1 MRSPDVRIAARRV
14 AIARSVLLLLF
25 GVLCARAAHLAVD
38 ERGARRG
45 LVQTAN
51 AVTLPAERGAIFD
64 REGTPLALSIDA
76 PSVYA
81 IAGDLRDVPAT
92 ARQLAGAL
100 RLEPAALERKLRN
113 ARAFVYVARWIE
125 REAAQR
131 VRALALPGV
140 GLLEEPRRVY
150 PHKELAAQV
159 IGFANIDGVGVR
171 AIEQQEEAWLRGEAR
186 RVGVERDARG
196 GLLVSGGSEGW
207 STAGGDVRLTLD
219 TGLQAEAAAALRD
232 AVAATHARGG
242 VVLSLDPFS
251 GDVLAL
257 AEAPAF
263 DPNRFRTL
271 DFARTR
277 AHAFLD
283 AQEPGSTM
291 KAFLVAAA
299 LEKGAIRKNQVFDGE
314 DGSLRVPGKTITDTH
329 PHAAMLPADIVRVSS
344 NIGAVKIAW
353 ALGRDAHFEML
364 RRFGFG
370 ERTGSGFPDESVG
383 MLRAASRWRPVDQ
396 ATMAFGQGLSVTPIQ
411 LAVATAVL
419 ANGGMRIEPRLVAA
433 RRLPRGEWEAIEA
446 REAER
451 VISRETARSVVAML
465 EGVVGPEGT
474 GGRAALAGVRVAG
487 KTGSAQ
493 KLDTSTGLYAANR
506 FTAWFIGIVPADAP
520 RLVIVVA
527 LDEPRRPMH
536 TGGMS
541 AAPLFARVAAGQLA
555 RFGIHT
561 EPLPPVPAPPLVQVA
576 TAPAPAA
583 RPAPVRVAVADVPA
597 PPPVSAPPPAS
608 RAPEI
613 ARVEDRVLLP
623 DFRGFT
629 VAEVQ
634 QIAASSQ
641 LAVRISG
648 SGRAIAQEPPPGTVL
663 GIGDATVR
671 VRFEPAAAP
680 GDGREG

>member
-1 MRSPDVRIAARRV
+1 MRSPDVRVPARRV
-14 AIARSVLLLLF
+14 AIARSLLLLLF
-25 GVLCARAAHLAVD
+25 GVLSLRAAHLAVD

-45 LVQTAN
+45 QVQSVS
-51 AVTLPAERGAIFD
+51 AVTVPAERGAIFD
-64 REGTPLALSIDA
+64 REGTPLALSVDA

-81 IAGDLRDVPAT
+81 VAGELRDVEQS

-100 RLEPAALERKLRN
+100 GLDRAALAGRLRKSRS
-113 ARAFVYVARWIE
+113 FVFVARWVE
-125 REAAQR
+125 PEAAER
-131 VRALALPGV
+131 VRRLGLPGV

-186 RVGVERDARG
+186 RLDVERDARG
-196 GLLVSGGSEGW
+196 GLLVSGGLEGW

-219 TGLQAEAAAALRD
+219 TGMQAEAAAALRE
-232 AVAATHARGG
+232 ALAATGARGG
-242 VVLSLDPFS
+242 IVLSLDPFS

-257 AEAPAF
+257 AEAPGF

-271 DFARTR
+271 RFEQTR
-277 AHAFLD
+277 ARSFLD
-283 AQEPGSTM
+283 ALEPGSTM

-299 LEKGAIRKNQVFDGE
+299 LETGAIRADQVIDCE
-314 DGSLRVPGKTITDTH
+314 DGTLRVPGKTIRDLH
-329 PHAAMLPADIVRVSS
+329 PHAGLRPADIVRVSS

-370 ERTGSGFPDESVG
+370 ERSGSGFPDESAG
-383 MLRAASRWRPVDQ
+383 MLRDASRWRAVDH
-396 ATMAFGQGLSVTPIQ
+396 ATVAFGQGLSVTPIQ
-411 LAVATAVL
+411 LAVAAAAL
-419 ANGGMRIEPRLVAA
+419 ANGGVRVEPRLVAA
-433 RRLPRGEWEAIEA
+433 RRAPRGAWQEEPA
-446 REAER
+446 RRGKR
-451 VISRETARSVVAML
+451 VIGRETAAAVLAML

-493 KLDTSTGLYAANR
+493 KLDAASGQYAADR
-506 FTAWFIGIVPADAP
+506 FTAWFVGAVPADAP

-527 LDEPRRPMH
+527 LDEPRRPQH
-536 TGGMS
+536 TGGAA
-541 AAPLFARVAAGQLA
+541 AAPVFARVAAAQLA
-555 RFGIHT
+555 RFGIAT
-561 EPLPPVPAPPLVQVA
+561 RPLSPPAAPPVLLAEAPPAPRR
-576 TAPAPAA
+576 APA
-583 RPAPVRVAVADVPA
+583 REKA
-597 PPPVSAPPPAS
+597 PPVGSAPPPA
-608 RAPEI
+608 RRLEI
-613 ARVEDRVLLP
+613 ARIEDRVLLP

-629 VAEVQ
+629 VAEVR

-641 LAVRISG
+641 LAVSISG

-663 GIGDATVR
+663 AIGSAPVR
-671 VRFEPAAAP
+671 VRFQPGSGA
-680 GDGREG
+680 GDGRES